1 MDFLTLVLMMD
12 NNPTPITKEFLEKCL
27 YAVSIVVGFWKFV
40 DAFFGLLHKR
50 QRGFVSDIVKEELR
64 NEIAP
69 IKDHIAEIKRN
80 REKDNQNIN
89 NQLGKI
95 FDKLNK

>member
-12 NNPTPITKEFLEKCL
+12 NNTPITKELIEKVL
-27 YAVSIVVGFWKFV
+27 YTVGIVTAFWKFV

-69 IKDHIAEIKRN
+69 IKEHIAEIKSN
-80 REKDNQNIN
+80 REKDNQHIN
-89 NQLGKI
+89 SQLGKI